1 MPFEG
6 IAVTMDSQQMNG
18 TERVVF
24 DRVLT
29 ESECK
34 DLLRLTKVRPELL
47 CVCAFLLNRQGS
59 RVSME
64 ERRQPHACHLYPCIP
79 GSRGSRRWIPSK
91 TVASHPA

>member
-18 TERVVF
+18 TQRVVF

-34 DLLRLTKVRPELL
+34 DLLRLTKVRPACCRNP
-47 CVCAFLLNRQGS
+47 CVRTFLLSRQGS

-64 ERRQPHACHLYPCIP
+64 ER
-79 GSRGSRRWIPSK
+79 
-91 TVASHPA
+91 